1 MSNPEPTKQTTP
13 EQSGPRIYETETP
26 AKSNTSPSRG
36 VYDAPTSRS
45 GPSIG
50 LIIGIIV
57 VVLIV
62 LYLLVQF
69 VF

>member
-1 MSNPEPTKQTTP
+1 MSNPEPTKQSS
-13 EQSGPRIYETETP
+13 EQYGPRIYETETP
-26 AKSNTSPSRG
+26 APSIPSPSRG
-36 VYDAPTSRS
+36 IYNAPTPRS
-45 GPSIG
+45 NLPIG

-62 LYLLVQF
+62 LYLLFQF